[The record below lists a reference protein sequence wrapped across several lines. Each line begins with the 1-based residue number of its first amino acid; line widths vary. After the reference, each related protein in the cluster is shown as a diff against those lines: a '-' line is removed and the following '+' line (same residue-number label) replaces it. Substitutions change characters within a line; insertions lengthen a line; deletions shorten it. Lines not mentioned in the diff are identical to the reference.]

1 VANKKENMPD
11 AIRERVDDLKKKV
24 FYEILDIIGR
34 VFVVVRYADDV
45 MIGSR
50 GFLPE
55 EKESGLVLVF
65 NRKMNFAWPGDAIE
79 CTLVFGTSPQQ
90 CYIPSEHIVAIS
102 SPELSTQLIVAPY
115 PAAARQKAADEQP
128 AATQQ
133 PVEDQGGNVVQVDFK
148 RKKR

>member
-1 VANKKENMPD
+1 MADKKENMPD
-11 AIRERVDDLKKKV
+11 AIRERVEELKKKV

-34 VFVVVRYADDV
+34 VFVVVRYSDEV

-65 NRKMNFAWPGDAIE
+65 NRRMNFAWPGDAIE

-90 CYIPSEHIVAIS
+90 CYIPSAHIVAIS
-102 SPELSTQLIVAPY
+102 SPELSTQLIVAPS
-115 PAAARQKAADEQP
+115 PADAKQKIADEQS
-128 AATQQ
+128 AHQ
-133 PVEDQGGNVVQVDFK
+133 PSVEEQGGNVVQVDFK